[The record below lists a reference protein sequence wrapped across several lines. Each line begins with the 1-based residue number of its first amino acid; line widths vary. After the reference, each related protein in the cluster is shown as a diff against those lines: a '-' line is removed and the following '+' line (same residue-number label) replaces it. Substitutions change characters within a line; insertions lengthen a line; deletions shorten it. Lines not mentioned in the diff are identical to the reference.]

1 METTMLDAALSQGI
15 WAVVAVFLLIYV
27 VKSNEQRD
35 KKQEERENNYQSVI
49 EKLTEKYQIL
59 YTVQNDL
66 NEIKNHLLAIGH
78 GLFGMIRQLLFLLED
93 F

>member
-1 METTMLDAALSQGI
+1 M
-15 WAVVAVFLLIYV
+15 
-27 VKSNEQRD
+27 KSNEQRD

-66 NEIKNHLLAIGH
+66 NEIKNHLLAKQDS
-78 GLFGMIRQLLFLLED
+78 RSE
-93 F
+93 

>member
-1 METTMLDAALSQGI
+1 METTMLDAALSKGI
-15 WAVVAVFLLIYV
+15 WAGVAVFLLIYV

-66 NEIKNHLLAIGH
+66 NEIKNHLLAKQDS
-78 GLFGMIRQLLFLLED
+78 RSE
-93 F
+93 

>member
-66 NEIKNHLLAIGH
+66 RNKEPSSGEAGFT
-78 GLFGMIRQLLFLLED
+78 FGMR
-93 F
+93 

>member
-35 KKQEERENNYQSVI
+35 KKQEERENNY
-49 EKLTEKYQIL
+49 
-59 YTVQNDL
+59 TVQNDL
-66 NEIKNHLLAIGH
+66 NEIKNHLLAKQDS
-78 GLFGMIRQLLFLLED
+78 RSE
-93 F
+93 

>member
-1 METTMLDAALSQGI
+1 MKEKWKHRQKKGCQLTNRYCSDSLK
-15 WAVVAVFLLIYV
+15 VERIYLEPGGWG
-27 VKSNEQRD
+27 KDNEQRD

-66 NEIKNHLLAIGH
+66 NEIKNHLLAKQDS
-78 GLFGMIRQLLFLLED
+78 RSE
-93 F
+93 

>member
-35 KKQEERENNYQSVI
+35 K
-49 EKLTEKYQIL
+49 LTEKYQIL

-66 NEIKNHLLAIGH
+66 NEIKNHLLAKQDS
-78 GLFGMIRQLLFLLED
+78 RSE
-93 F
+93 

>member
-49 EKLTEKYQIL
+49 ESLQ
-59 YTVQNDL
+59 
-66 NEIKNHLLAIGH
+66 KN
-78 GLFGMIRQLLFLLED
+78 IRF
-93 F
+93 FIPFRMT

>member
-1 METTMLDAALSQGI
+1 MKNKEETGHGDNYARCRSVAGDMG
-15 WAVVAVFLLIYV
+15 VVAVFLLIYV

-35 KKQEERENNYQSVI
+35 KRQEERENNYQSVI

-66 NEIKNHLLAIGH
+66 NEIKNHLLAKQDS
-78 GLFGMIRQLLFLLED
+78 RSE
-93 F
+93 

>member
-66 NEIKNHLLAIGH
+66 YPCMIGH
-78 GLFGMIRQLLFLLED
+78 GLFGMIKQLLFLLED

>member
-35 KKQEERENNYQSVI
+35 KKQEERENNQSVI

-66 NEIKNHLLAIGH
+66 NEIKNHLLAKQDS
-78 GLFGMIRQLLFLLED
+78 RSE
-93 F
+93 